1 MATTASTGTVV
12 SQPRLYQTVPVST
25 ISQAEQQ
32 DRYLAAT
39 ELERL
44 GDFYVNG
51 LKRLEVAQAISVN
64 SEAIVSRAANRI
76 FTGGTPMSYLE
87 RPQAAADEREGFKLG
102 TTFYVESSGGFIE
115 AIRNIFSATGVV
127 TPPGFRPINIPRY
140 GVSNM
145 KKSLRDMDWFLR
157 YTCYAIVAGDPNIL
171 AINTRGLREII
182 ENACSSDATIVAIGE
197 MKQATL
203 NLFRQDPEAAAI
215 ATQYFDV
222 LLKEFVD
229 PAPSDKVRQRNASTA
244 NGTKL
249 QGLKLPKIYNAAAE
263 QVPVFA
269 MKPGLSNSEKEDA
282 LRAAYRQVFERDIR
296 RAYGQK
302 VTVFD
307 SQVKN
312 GTISM
317 KEFIRRLGKSEIYRK
332 QFYEPFI
339 NSRVIELAFRHFLGR
354 APETREEVATY
365 FDIVTKKGLAGLV
378 DALVDS
384 REYGDYFGEETVP
397 YLRKLGVEA
406 QTSANWGAKFDL
418 YNYAAPQR
426 KVPQFITLFAGYEQ
440 PLPDQHVYGSGND
453 PLEIQFGAIFPKE
466 TRSPSARPAF
476 FNKDVKRI
484 LIRNGYALDNERTTP
499 AAPANP
505 STLAPKIFKLTQ
517 TPINRSRKIGALSG
531 ITGSE
536 GSTQAVIRA
545 CYQQVYGYMPYSGQR
560 LTRWEIK
567 LESGEI
573 SVREFV
579 RELAKSDLFRNKY
592 WSSLYVCKAIE
603 FIHRKLLGRPT
614 YGRPEINV
622 LFDLASKKGFYAV
635 VEAIINS
642 AEYSTAFGEDTVPYE
657 RYLTPGGLS
666 MRRLRAGSSDVTVM
680 AQAMEAPAPAPRFVE
695 LGQPSDAEQVGELE
709 IQRRASQG
717 VPKRRQET
725 PVFKL
730 TNRADKVQMNNLIR
744 AAFRQVFERDM
755 DAYGLD
761 GELSAATSKLKNGE
775 ITVKEFIEA
784 LGCSAL
790 YQKEFYQPF
799 PNTKVIELGTKHFLG
814 RAPLNQPEIRAYNKI
829 LATQGIKAFVKA
841 MINTQEYRDLFNEDV
856 VPYRRFPTLPAA
868 NFPNTQALY
877 DQLTKQSDELVV
889 PSFVPAP
896 GNS

>member
-44 GDFYVNG
+44 GDFYFNG
-51 LKRLEVAQAISVN
+51 LKRLEVAQAIANNAESL
-64 SEAIVSRAANRI
+64 VSRAANRI

-87 RPQAAADEREGFKLG
+87 RPEPEPDVKEGFKLG
-102 TTFYVESSGGFIE
+102 TTFYVESSGGFLE
-115 AIRNIFSATGVV
+115 ALRNLFSATGVV
-127 TPPGFRPINIPRY
+127 VPPGFRPINIPRY
-140 GVSNM
+140 GVANM

-182 ENACSSDATIVAIGE
+182 ENACSADATFVALGE
-197 MKQATL
+197 MKQGAL
-203 NLFRQDPEAAAI
+203 NLFRQDPEATAI
-215 ATQYFDV
+215 VTQYFDV
-222 LLKEFVD
+222 LLKEFTD
-229 PAPSDKVRQRNASTA
+229 PAPSDKVRQRNAST
-244 NGTKL
+244 GDGIKL
-249 QGLKLPKIYNAAAE
+249 QGLRLPKIYNEAAE
-263 QVPVFA
+263 RVPVFA
-269 MKPGLSNSEKEDA
+269 MKPGLSAGEKEDVV
-282 LRAAYRQVFERDIR
+282 RAAYRQVFERDIR

-302 VTVFD
+302 LSVLD

-312 GTISM
+312 GDISM
-317 KEFIRRLGKSEIYRK
+317 KEFIRRLGKSELYRK

-354 APETREEVATY
+354 APETREEVASY

-418 YNYAAPQR
+418 YSYAAPQR
-426 KVPQFITLFAGYEQ
+426 KVPQFITLFAGYKQ
-440 PLPDQHVYGSGND
+440 PLPDQHAYGTGND

-466 TRSPSARPAF
+466 TRNPKARPAF

-484 LIRNGYALDNERTTP
+484 LIRNGFALENERTTP
-499 AAPANP
+499 GSAATP
-505 STLAPKIFKLTQ
+505 SSLAPKIFKLTQ
-517 TPINRSRKIGALSG
+517 TPIGRSRKIGALAG
-531 ITGSE
+531 VTGSE

-545 CYQQVYGYMPYSGQR
+545 VYQQVYGYEPYSGQR

-579 RELAKSDLFRNKY
+579 RQVAKSDLFRNKY
-592 WSSLYVCKAIE
+592 WSTLYVTKAIE

-614 YGRPEINV
+614 YGRQEMNA
-622 LFDLASKKGFYAV
+622 LFDIASQKGFYAV
-635 VEAIINS
+635 VDAIIDS
-642 AEYSTAFGEDTVPYE
+642 KEYETAFGEDTVPYE
-657 RYLTPGGLS
+657 RYLTAGGLS
-666 MRRLRAGSSDVTVM
+666 LRRLRAGSADVSTM
-680 AQAMEAPAPAPRFVE
+680 AQVMEAPPPPPKFVV
-695 LGQPSDAEQVGELE
+695 LGTPSDADKLGELE
-709 IQRRASQG
+709 IQRRTQQG
-717 VPKRRQET
+717 VPKRREET
-725 PVFKL
+725 VIFKL
-730 TNRADKVQMNNLIR
+730 TNTADKVQVNNVIR

-761 GELSAATSKLKNGE
+761 AELSGAASKLRNGE

-790 YQKEFYQPF
+790 YQKEFYQPY

-814 RAPLNQPEIRAYNKI
+814 RAPLNQVEIRTYNKI
-829 LATQGIKAFVKA
+829 LATQGLKAFIRA
-841 MINTQEYRDLFNEDV
+841 MLNTQEYRDLFNEDV

-877 DQLTKQSDELVV
+877 GQLTKQSKEIVV